1 MSQLRILR
9 EFMERIGSIQQL
21 ETAPLPC
28 DYFHLI
34 GGAGTGG

>member
-1 MSQLRILR
+1 MDRVG
-9 EFMERIGSIQQL
+9 FMQQSD
-21 ETAPLPC
+21 TAPLPC